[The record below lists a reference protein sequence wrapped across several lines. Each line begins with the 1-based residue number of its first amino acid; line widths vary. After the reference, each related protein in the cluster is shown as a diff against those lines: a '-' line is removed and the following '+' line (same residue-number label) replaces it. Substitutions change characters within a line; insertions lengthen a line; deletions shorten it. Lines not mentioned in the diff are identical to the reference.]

1 MIKRIVE
8 ISRPSYLYIKLGQLC
23 IRQNKEVVG
32 RVALE
37 DLGVLLLAHP
47 AISLSQAV
55 LYLAVENNT
64 VIVLCDQKYQP
75 ISLML
80 PLSGHSLHAR
90 ILKEQ
95 IAFSV
100 SKQKSAWAQIIQ
112 AKIQAQAE
120 NLRRIQ
126 SDHEYLM
133 KLVTQVKSGDP
144 DNKEA
149 QAAQYYWKRY
159 MGDQF
164 RRNPDLED
172 ENILLNYGYAIL
184 RAAVARAIVCS
195 GLHPSLGIFHRNLY
209 NSFALADDLMEP
221 LRPKVDDIV
230 QNLPKNTRLDA
241 ATRTIFL
248 EMLAEPVEI
257 KKQIFP
263 LMVALHHY
271 TASFKSY
278 MTGESK
284 KIDIP
289 K

>member
-8 ISRPSYLYIKLGQLC
+8 ISRPSYLFIKLGQLC

-32 RVALE
+32 RIPLE

-64 VIVLCDQKYQP
+64 VIVLCDHKYQP
-75 ISLML
+75 VSLML
-80 PLSGHSLHAR
+80 PLVGHSLHAR
-90 ILKEQ
+90 ILQEQ
-95 IAFSV
+95 IIS
-100 SKQKSAWAQIIQ
+100 SIPKQKNAWAQIIQ

-120 NLRRIQ
+120 NLRSIQ
-126 SDHEYLM
+126 VNHEHLL
-133 KLVTQVKSGDP
+133 KLASQVKSGDP

-159 MGDQF
+159 LGEQF

-195 GLHPSLGIFHRNLY
+195 GLHPALGIHHCNPY

-221 LRPKVDDIV
+221 LRPRVDNIV
-230 QNLPKNTRLDA
+230 KNLPENTRLDA
-241 ATRTIFL
+241 ATRTVFL
-248 EMLAEPVEI
+248 EMLSEPIAI
-257 KKQIFP
+257 KKQSFP

-278 MTGESK
+278 MAGESK

-289 K
+289 V